1 MFQFYKKLGLKKSG
15 LSAGG
20 KFNGPAVKT
29 NLKEE
34 NLQLQM
40 TSKLSISESQSI
52 LAEMETMKNINSKQD
67 TNILTEQLGEGMSRI
82 HRLELELKRLRQEN
96 EDLKLDKF
104 HADAN
109 KMLALETEN
118 KKLSLTIQQL
128 QVCVTYLDTICINV

>member
-1 MFQFYKKLGLKKSG
+1 M
-15 LSAGG
+15 
-20 KFNGPAVKT
+20 
-29 NLKEE
+29 
-34 NLQLQM
+34 
-40 TSKLSISESQSI
+40 QSI
-52 LAEMETMKNINSKQD
+52 LAEMETMKNINSNQD
-67 TNILTEQLGEGMSRI
+67 TNILTEQLGEGMRHT

-128 QVCVTYLDTICINV
+128 QVCLTYLDIQLWQKRYIPLYHKPYVNEVTLTEQNLYKKSY

>member
-1 MFQFYKKLGLKKSG
+1 
-15 LSAGG
+15 
-20 KFNGPAVKT
+20 
-29 NLKEE
+29 
-34 NLQLQM
+34 
-40 TSKLSISESQSI
+40 
-52 LAEMETMKNINSKQD
+52 METMKNINSNQD

-128 QVCVTYLDTICINV
+128 QVWIQAYLEMCLYTNCITQLGYE